1 MGERVSCWKARNM
14 LANQLVKRQEKERL
28 KDKTFLRHFIA
39 AFWSLHSAPTMS
51 VISSLFGFIK
61 REWWHQVTISIRVY
75 SILSFLLFFVNVLVW
90 LYHCCY
96 YSLCVSRKNV
106 NPFSVFL
113 SGFSSHLIDG
123 FVDLGPLA
131 CNQLHLKGQE
141 RGKSI
146 FS

>member
-1 MGERVSCWKARNM
+1 
-14 LANQLVKRQEKERL
+14 
-28 KDKTFLRHFIA
+28 
-39 AFWSLHSAPTMS
+39 MS
-51 VISSLFGFIK
+51 VISSLFGLSNGNDGIK
-61 REWWHQVTISIRVY
+61 WQSRFVSIP
-75 SILSFLLFFVNVLVW
+75 FFLFFVNVLVW